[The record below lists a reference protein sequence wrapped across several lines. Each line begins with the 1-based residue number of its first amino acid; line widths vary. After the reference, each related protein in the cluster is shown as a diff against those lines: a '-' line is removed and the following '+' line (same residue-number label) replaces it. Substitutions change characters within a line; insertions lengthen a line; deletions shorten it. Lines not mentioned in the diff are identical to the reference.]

1 MKSKTIFAAIGAFVG
16 ISGMAAAFLFSASP
30 YVTVDYARKAKGDNF
45 HVAGDIVP
53 GTVQVSPKQG
63 VVSFQMRDES
73 GTMQV
78 HYKGQAPSN
87 LSQATKAVAIGGFT
101 QGNDFE
107 ARKLM
112 VKCPSKYEGEK
123 KS

>member
-1 MKSKTIFAAIGAFVG
+1 
-16 ISGMAAAFLFSASP
+16 
-30 YVTVDYARKAKGDNF
+30 
-45 HVAGDIVP
+45 
-53 GTVQVSPKQG
+53 
-63 VVSFQMRDES
+63 MRDES

-87 LSQATKAVAIGGFT
+87 LSQATKAVAIGGFA